1 MVSCKASRIIIVRPL
16 GHATHFMS
24 KILDPKA
31 NLKALTRI
39 IVLIVVIIGGIWLFL
54 RYTAGQTA
62 ANRVTSTIL
71 HQRIDLVNTTQDLP
85 ASSFKALPISLPYA
99 GTLSVDLT
107 VRRGNDISVYVVT
120 PDQIDKIK
128 AKQQFTYF
136 QGFDA
141 DKTKIYQR
149 SGRLASGS
157 YYLVML
163 DKSLGILSQQ
173 SSDIQVSA
181 KLEP

>member
-1 MVSCKASRIIIVRPL
+1 MNNETQEPK
-16 GHATHFMS
+16 TS

-31 NLKALTRI
+31 NMKALTRI
-39 IVLIVVIIGGIWLFL
+39 VVLIVVLIGGIWLFI
-54 RYTAGQTA
+54 RYTAGQGA
-62 ANRVTSTIL
+62 ANRVTSAIL

-85 ASSFKALPISLPYA
+85 ASSFKALPILLPYA
-99 GTLSVDLT
+99 GTLTVDLT
-107 VRRGNDISVYVVT
+107 VRRGNDISVYVVS

-173 SSDIQVSA
+173 SSDIQVNA

>member
-1 MVSCKASRIIIVRPL
+1 MSNETQEPK
-16 GHATHFMS
+16 TS

-39 IVLIVVIIGGIWLFL
+39 IVIIAVLIGGIWLFV
-54 RYTAGQTA
+54 RFTAGSRA

-71 HQRIDLVNTTQDLP
+71 RQRIDLVNTTQDLP

-99 GTLSVDLT
+99 GTLSVSLT

-141 DKTKIYQR
+141 EKTKIYQR

-157 YYLVML
+157 YYLVTL
-163 DKSLGILSQQ
+163 DKTLGILSQQ

>member
-1 MVSCKASRIIIVRPL
+1 MNNETKSEKTTS
-16 GHATHFMS
+16 
-24 KILDPKA
+24 ILDPKA
-31 NLKALTRI
+31 NLKVLVRI
-39 IVLIVVIIGGIWLFL
+39 FVVIAIIASFIGGYWLFY
-54 RYTAGQTA
+54 RVIGGKKA
-62 ANRVTSTIL
+62 ANTLTSALL

-107 VRRGNDISVYVVT
+107 VRRGNDISIYVVT

-149 SGRLASGS
+149 SGRLAAGS

-163 DKSLGILSQQ
+163 DKTLGILSQQ